1 MKEMSLMERFAMF
14 FATMKHSDQLYSGVF
29 PYTHHLME
37 VRTQGVYWADFYIKK
52 CHTAM
57 NEVPFHDFGATCG
70 MESIRD
76 ELLTA
81 TLLHDTIEDTEV
93 KRKELEEMFS
103 PLVGEL
109 VWRVSNE
116 PGKNRAERHALTYP
130 KIRENPYAVFI
141 KLCDRIANIKQG
153 GSLVGMYAKEHAAFK
168 VALQT
173 ADWPEMWEH
182 LDNLIAQW
190 RY

>member
-1 MKEMSLMERFAMF
+1 MERFAMF
-14 FATMKHSDQLYSGVF
+14 FATMKHSNQLYSGMF
-29 PYTHHLME
+29 PYTHHLMD
-37 VRTQGVYWADFYIKK
+37 VRTQGIYWADFYIKK

-57 NEVPFHDFGATCG
+57 ETESCHDFGVSCS
-70 MESIRD
+70 MEGIRD

-81 TLLHDTIEDTEV
+81 ILLHDTIEDTEV
-93 KRKELEEMFS
+93 SRKELEEMFS

-116 PGKNRAERHALTYP
+116 PGKNRAERHTLTYP
-130 KIRENPYAVFI
+130 KLKENPLAVFI

-153 GSLVGMYAKEHAAFK
+153 GSLVGMYSKEHEAFK
-168 VALQT
+168 AALQGP
-173 ADWPEMWEH
+173 DWVEMWTH